1 LALLLLTLCNSCL
14 VVRGVV
20 CHVHGRWFVM
30 AKHLNRCSVS
40 SSVLN
45 SGQARHGK
53 ENDRDELVEQRKD
66 CSLHRQK
73 PNLRCPDC
81 KQRFA
86 DPRYM
91 KRHCSGFTHSNLE
104 SEEEPVRLNA
114 PWRVAENDFIARG
127 RLSAGLLL
135 PVIIAAAHEEG
146 LSEKSLLNLPADY
159 RRNCFIVQSACGME
173 NLRRNMCDIGK
184 TFRFGVVSWTTLL
197 KYWNEQYR
205 K

>member
-1 LALLLLTLCNSCL
+1 MSSIKRKRGQKITKDAL
-14 VVRGVV
+14 
-20 CHVHGRWFVM
+20 
-30 AKHLNRCSVS
+30 
-40 SSVLN
+40 
-45 SGQARHGK
+45 
-53 ENDRDELVEQRKD
+53 NDSMRMKCEDLR
-66 CSLHRQK
+66 RQK

-173 NLRRNMCDIGK
+173 NLRRNMWDIGK

>member
-1 LALLLLTLCNSCL
+1 MDWMTQIQMANDHLPQTSDSTRKRVLALLLLTLCNSCL

-20 CHVHGRWFVM
+20 CHVHGRV
-30 AKHLNRCSVS
+30 K
-40 SSVLN
+40 

-91 KRHCSGFTHSNLE
+91 KRHVQQMHRRHSRKQRRRRPYKCS
-104 SEEEPVRLNA
+104 V
-114 PWRVAENDFIARG
+114 
-127 RLSAGLLL
+127 
-135 PVIIAAAHEEG
+135 
-146 LSEKSLLNLPADY
+146 
-159 RRNCFIVQSACGME
+159 
-173 NLRRNMCDIGK
+173 
-184 TFRFGVVSWTTLL
+184 
-197 KYWNEQYR
+197 
-205 K
+205 

>member
-1 LALLLLTLCNSCL
+1 MDWMTQIQMANDHLPQTSDSTRKRVLALLLLSLCNSCL
-14 VVRGVV
+14 VGRGVV
-20 CHVHGRWFVM
+20 CHVQ
-30 AKHLNRCSVS
+30 
-40 SSVLN
+40 

-53 ENDRDELVEQRKD
+53 ENHSDKLVEQRKD
-66 CSLHRQK
+66 CSLRRQK

-81 KQRFA
+81 KRRFA

-127 RLSAGLLL
+127 WLSAGLLL

-173 NLRRNMCDIGK
+173 NLRRNMWDIGK
-184 TFRFGVVSWTTLL
+184 TFRFESFC
-197 KYWNEQYR
+197 EPHC
-205 K
+205 